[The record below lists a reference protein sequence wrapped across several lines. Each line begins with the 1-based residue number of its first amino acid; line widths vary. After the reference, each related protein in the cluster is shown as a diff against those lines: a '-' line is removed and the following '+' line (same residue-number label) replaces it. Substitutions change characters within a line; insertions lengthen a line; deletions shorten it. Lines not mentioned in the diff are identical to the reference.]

1 MASSSHFSGPRATS
15 FTALAETW
23 SEVWGG
29 QGRRVNAENF
39 FAVPSKMWNWGG
51 RRGTH
56 CIREFQ
62 YLTHGFCVYI
72 VDFVDFNI

>member
-1 MASSSHFSGPRATS
+1 MFVNIGGDWT
-15 FTALAETW
+15 
-23 SEVWGG
+23 EVWRGR
-29 QGRRVNAENF
+29 GRRVSAEKI
-39 FAVPSKMWNWGG
+39 FAVPPKCDIWGG

-62 YLTHGFCVYI
+62 YLTHGFCVYV